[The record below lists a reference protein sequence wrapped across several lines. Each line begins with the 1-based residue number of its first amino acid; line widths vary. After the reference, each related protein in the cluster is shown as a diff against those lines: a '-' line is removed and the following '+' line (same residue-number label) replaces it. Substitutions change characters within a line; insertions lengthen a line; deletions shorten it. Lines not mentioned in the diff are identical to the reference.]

1 MPAGICLWHWRWW
14 GRAAAARATVVE
26 ARATV
31 VEARVT
37 VVEATENLEWAGSAG
52 HNWRSAQSFHT

>member
-1 MPAGICLWHWRWW
+1 MALAVV